1 MVNNPGLV
9 GTPAENTLDHQESTQ
24 SKNSKCKYLWYMN
37 TNEGILETRFSWQW
51 VIVNESDAIF
61 GGNYNYYGQITF
73 FTQKDFRILTY

>member
-1 MVNNPGLV
+1 
-9 GTPAENTLDHQESTQ
+9 
-24 SKNSKCKYLWYMN
+24 MN